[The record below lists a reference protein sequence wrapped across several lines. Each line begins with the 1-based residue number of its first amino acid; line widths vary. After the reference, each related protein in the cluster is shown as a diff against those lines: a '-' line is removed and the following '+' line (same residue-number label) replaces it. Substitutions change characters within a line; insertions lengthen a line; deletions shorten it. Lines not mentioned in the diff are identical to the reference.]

1 MPARKEKSMDNK
13 KAGFNSID
21 EYIQTFPEDI
31 QKILQEVR
39 ATIKSAAP
47 DAEETISYSMPAFRY
62 YGILVYFAGFKNHI
76 GFFPTGKG
84 IESVKDELSGY
95 EFSKGTIRFPINKP
109 IPFDLIRKIIKNR
122 VAENLEKAKA
132 KAKVKAE
139 VKVKKK
145 V

>member
-1 MPARKEKSMDNK
+1 MES
-13 KAGFNSID
+13 KASDINS
-21 EYIQTFPEDI
+21 YIETQPENFRI
-31 QKILQEVR
+31 ALQKIRE
-39 ATIKSAAP
+39 TIKEAAP

>member
-1 MPARKEKSMDNK
+1 MES
-13 KAGFNSID
+13 KASDINS
-21 EYIQTFPEDI
+21 YIETQPENFRI
-31 QKILQEVR
+31 ALQKIRE
-39 ATIKSAAP
+39 TIKEAAP

-76 GFFPTGKG
+76 GFFSTGKG